1 MGQVYT
7 CQIYC
12 VLMQGQFAYT
22 QLFTFKNLPCND
34 LEVMIQSISGLYFVN
49 RGNLTFTDLFRYPSA
64 KAGCVFSCFWD
75 KCLVMLKTFRFFIKM
90 RIKKYHFSIFAVQ
103 LVVLFDTWF
112 WTLCQSPCF
121 ANSRCSKHILN
132 TSFGL
137 DWIKM

>member
-64 KAGCVFSCFWD
+64 KAGCVFSCF
-75 KCLVMLKTFRFFIKM
+75 
-90 RIKKYHFSIFAVQ
+90 
-103 LVVLFDTWF
+103 
-112 WTLCQSPCF
+112 
-121 ANSRCSKHILN
+121 
-132 TSFGL
+132 
-137 DWIKM
+137 